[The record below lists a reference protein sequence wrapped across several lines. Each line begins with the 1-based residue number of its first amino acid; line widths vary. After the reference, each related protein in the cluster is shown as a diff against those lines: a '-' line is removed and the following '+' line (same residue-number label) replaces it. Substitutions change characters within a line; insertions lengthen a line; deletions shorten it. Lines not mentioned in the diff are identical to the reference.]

1 MANLLSLKRRIN
13 AAQNVSKTTRAM
25 QMIAISKL
33 KKAQDATLSGR
44 PYVEKL
50 VSFSQNLSDKLET
63 DYIHEYMKE
72 PIGENKTLVLIFS
85 PDKGLCGGMNTN
97 LIREVINFDSL
108 HSDNI
113 YLTVGKKTET
123 AVVNL
128 KKQLVASFKFGTTL
142 PSFDMVLPIVKIIDE
157 YFLSK
162 KIGSV
167 KIISTNFLS
176 VFFQKPK
183 ITNVLPIEFPKPV
196 LQPASPASVRGVP
209 SRGEQG
215 GENIISNPFV
225 LFDIAPEKLL
235 PPLLRHFLEMTIYQ
249 QMLESFASEQG
260 ARMVAMQNATNNAL
274 EIVQDLKLEYNKGRQ
289 EKITNEIL
297 DIGGAAFTFA
307 YEY

>member
-1 MANLLSLKRRIN
+1 MANLLSLKRRIR
-13 AAQNVSKTTRAM
+13 AAGNVSKTTRAM

-33 KKAQDATLSGR
+33 KKAQNATMNGR

-50 VSFSQNLSDKLET
+50 SAISQNLSSYLDTE
-63 DYIHEYMKE
+63 YVHEYMRKPE
-72 PIGENKTLVLIFS
+72 GINKTLVLIFS
-85 PDKGLCGGMNTN
+85 PDKGLCGGLNTN
-97 LIREVINFDSL
+97 LIRELISFDSQ

-113 YLTVGKKTET
+113 YLTVGRKAEATIVT
-123 AVVNL
+123 L
-128 KKQLVASFKFGTTL
+128 KKELIASFKFGTTI
-142 PSFDMVLPIVKIIDE
+142 PSFDVVLPIAKIVDE

-167 KIISTNFLS
+167 KIISTSFLS
-176 VFFQKPK
+176 VFSQKPK
-183 ITNVLPIEFPKPV
+183 ITNILPIEFAEEKPV
-196 LQPASPASVRGVP
+196 TSP
-209 SRGEQG
+209 
-215 GENIISNPFV
+215 FT
-225 LFDIAPEKLL
+225 LFEPTPETLL

-260 ARMVAMQNATNNAL
+260 ARMVAMQNATDNAL

-297 DIGGAAFTFA
+297 DIGGAASAFE